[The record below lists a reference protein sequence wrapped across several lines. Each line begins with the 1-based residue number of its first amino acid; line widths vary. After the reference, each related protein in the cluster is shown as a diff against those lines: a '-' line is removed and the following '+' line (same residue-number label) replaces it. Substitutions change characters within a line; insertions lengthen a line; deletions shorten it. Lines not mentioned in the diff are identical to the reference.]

1 MSLGPDQTGQV
12 EIDDLGSFMPWAL
25 QIDSSLRIQWV
36 GPSLQ
41 KHGLALAV
49 GDHADQHLQFKR
61 PVVQIPRWDDLVSLD
76 GQLIIWRVNGMEFDL
91 RGAIHVQACGNV
103 LLLFARRTI

>member
-1 MSLGPDQTGQV
+1 MRVRAMGRPTRCFMSLGPDQTGQI
-12 EIDDLGSFMPWAL
+12 EIDELGSFMPWTL

-49 GDHADQHLQFKR
+49 GDHAGQYLELQR
-61 PVVQIPRWDDLVSLD
+61 PAMPTLQWDDLVSLV
-76 GQLIIWRVNGMEFDL
+76 GKLII
-91 RGAIHVQACGNV
+91 
-103 LLLFARRTI
+103 